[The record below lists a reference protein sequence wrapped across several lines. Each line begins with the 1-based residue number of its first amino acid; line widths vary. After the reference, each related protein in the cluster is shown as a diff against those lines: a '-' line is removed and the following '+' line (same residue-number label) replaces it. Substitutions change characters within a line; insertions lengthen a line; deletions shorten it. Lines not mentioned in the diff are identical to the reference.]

1 MKKIALVITLFVTGA
16 SSGLAG
22 GWALARWQQPGVQ
35 SRSLLENE
43 RVAVTEYS
51 YGAQS
56 KRTPYTRETDQVIVF
71 LDDAEYDATDA
82 VGKTLHKLRKRG
94 EIVWHDKGEIA
105 PTLVNSTKKPFR
117 NIVIALK

>member
-1 MKKIALVITLFVTGA
+1 MKKIALVITLLVTGV
-16 SSGLAG
+16 ST
-22 GWALARWQQPGVQ
+22 GWALARWQQPAVQ

-43 RVAVTEYS
+43 RVVVTEYS

-71 LDDAEYDATDA
+71 LDDAEYDATD
-82 VGKTLHKLRKRG
+82 VKGVTLHKFRKRG

>member
-1 MKKIALVITLFVTGA
+1 MKKFALVITLFAAGA
-16 SSGLAG
+16 ST

-51 YGAQS
+51 YAAQA
-56 KRTPYTRETDQVIVF
+56 KRTSYTRDTDQVIVF

-82 VGKTLHKLRKRG
+82 QGKTQHKFRKRG
-94 EIVWHDKGEIA
+94 EIVWHDKGEAA
-105 PTLVNSTKKPFR
+105 PVLVNTTKKPFR
-117 NIVIALK
+117 NVVIALK

>member
-1 MKKIALVITLFVTGA
+1 MKKIALVTMLFVAGVFTGRALPRSPQA
-16 SSGLAG
+16 S
-22 GWALARWQQPGVQ
+22 VQ

-51 YGAQS
+51 YAAQS

-82 VGKTLHKLRKRG
+82 KGVTQHKFRKRG

-117 NIVIALK
+117 NVVIALK

>member
-1 MKKIALVITLFVTGA
+1 MKKIGLVIALFV
-16 SSGLAG
+16 AG
-22 GWALARWQQPGVQ
+22 VSTGWALAQSQAPAVQ

-82 VGKTLHKLRKRG
+82 KGVTQHKFRKRG
-94 EIVWHDKGEIA
+94 EIVWHDKGEVA
-105 PTLVNSTKKPFR
+105 PTLVNATKKTFR
-117 NIVIALK
+117 NVVIALK

>member
-1 MKKIALVITLFVTGA
+1 MKKFALVITLFVAGVSTG
-16 SSGLAG
+16 L
-22 GWALARWQQPGVQ
+22 ALARWQQPAVQ
-35 SRSLLENE
+35 SKSLLENE

-56 KRTPYTRETDQVIVF
+56 KRTPYTRDTDQVIVF

-82 VGKTLHKLRKRG
+82 KGVTLHKFRKRG

-117 NIVIALK
+117 NVVIALK

>member
-1 MKKIALVITLFVTGA
+1 MKKLILVITLFV
-16 SSGLAG
+16 AG
-22 GWALARWQQPGVQ
+22 VSTGWAFARWQQPAAVQ

-56 KRTPYTRETDQVIVF
+56 KRTGYTRETDQVIVF

-82 VGKTLHKLRKRG
+82 QGKTQHKFRKRG

-105 PTLVNSTKKPFR
+105 PTLVNPTKKPFR
-117 NIVIALK
+117 NVVIALK